1 MYDYRINV
9 YRRGKEMANDFAK
22 SQFPSQFAKVERQRQ
37 GTKNRPLAM
46 SEINAL
52 LSMRFHNE
60 PVFESIELFYT
71 DEYKKALNT
80 NTSAADLEK
89 IEKFRTA
96 TDREANLLYSDI
108 HAREDKIEMSGS
120 SSD

>member
-1 MYDYRINV
+1 
-9 YRRGKEMANDFAK
+9 MANDFAK

>member
-1 MYDYRINV
+1 MYGLGINV

-22 SQFPSQFAKVERQRQ
+22 SQFPSKYAKVERLRQ
-37 GTKNRPLAM
+37 DTKNRPLTM
-46 SEINAL
+46 SEINTL
-52 LSMRFHNE
+52 LSMRFQNE

-71 DEYKKALNT
+71 DEYKKALST
-80 NTSAADLEK
+80 DTPATDLEK
-89 IEKFRTA
+89 IEKFRPA
-96 TDREANLLYSDI
+96 TEREANVLYSDI

>member
-1 MYDYRINV
+1 
-9 YRRGKEMANDFAK
+9 MANDFAK

-37 GTKNRPLAM
+37 GTKNRPLTM
-46 SEINAL
+46 SEINVL

-60 PVFESIELFYT
+60 PVFESIELFFT
-71 DEYKKALNT
+71 DEYKKALST
-80 NTSAADLEK
+80 NTSVADLEK

-108 HAREDKIEMSGS
+108 HAREDKIEISGS